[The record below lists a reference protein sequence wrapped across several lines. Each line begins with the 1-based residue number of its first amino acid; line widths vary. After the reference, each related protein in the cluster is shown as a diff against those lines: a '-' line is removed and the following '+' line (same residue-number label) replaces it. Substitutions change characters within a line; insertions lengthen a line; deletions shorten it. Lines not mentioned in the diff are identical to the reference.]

1 MSTCDSVAVDRRI
14 AAMAAAAADLLAE
27 LEPDARSAMQY
38 RFDEEAERRSW
49 FYTPTRH
56 GGVAI
61 RDLDSPVQQRAQA
74 TLAGKS
80 LHFWG
85 KT

>member
-1 MSTCDSVAVDRRI
+1 
-14 AAMAAAAADLLAE
+14 
-27 LEPDARSAMQY
+27 MQY